1 MTNVVIIDVFP
12 VWREGI
18 KGTILADKDVRIILE
33 SVDRSKLRST
43 ISSGAAD
50 LAILD
55 LDIPG
60 GDGFEMLRLI
70 RDADQDLPVLIFS
83 EFPEELYGVRAL
95 REGAAGYLPKS
106 CTPEELLM
114 AVERIREGKKYIS
127 DRLAQRLAKYVEIGD
142 KALPHERLTMR
153 QFQVMLMLGQGMSPK
168 EVAEKLSLSYTT
180 VNTHK
185 SRILSKMELNS
196 VAQIAKYLSTEDL
209 GK

>member
-1 MTNVVIIDVFP
+1 MTNVIIIDAFP

-18 KGTILADKDVRIILE
+18 KGTIAAGKDIRIILE
-33 SVDRSKLRST
+33 SVDHGELRSAV
-43 ISSGAAD
+43 SGGTAD
-50 LAILD
+50 LVILD

-60 GDGFEMLRLI
+60 GDGFELLRLVK
-70 RDADQDLPVLIFS
+70 DACSDVPVLIFS

-95 REGAAGYLPKS
+95 KEGAAGYLTKE
-106 CTPEELLM
+106 CTPQELLT
-114 AVERIREGKKYIS
+114 AVRKVIDGKKYIS
-127 DRLAQRLAKYVEIGD
+127 DQLAQKLAKYVENGD

-180 VNTHK
+180 VTTHK
-185 SRILSKMELNS
+185 SRILSKMELGS
-196 VAQIAKYLSTEDL
+196 VAQIVKYLSTEDL